1 MLRQLDPRGMDCHVW
16 DMMCRFIGD
25 GFQAA
30 KSVIGGI
37 EIGEQLLER
46 EGFGKFSLV

>member
-1 MLRQLDPRGMDCHVW
+1 MFLLQLSKTILFLFAPL
-16 DMMCRFIGD
+16 
-25 GFQAA
+25 
-30 KSVIGGI
+30 KNLKSNSVIGGI